1 MMRKSF
7 KKSALLAALSLPAT
21 AAAMPAITLT
31 VPVTP
36 PSMVSDGDI
45 RVVVSSDDKLSPEAI
60 HILVNGKRTKAKL
73 APDNAGL
80 TTVIGDLRPG
90 QNEIRAEARGF
101 APATLV
107 VTNHG
112 RGGPIFSGAQLQPWI
127 CAAPVAQAATP
138 DQAAVDASGLSV
150 AAIDAQCNAP
160 SSFSYFYR
168 TTDAACSMEAGAA
181 LPCFRPYVA
190 GKPPADIAK
199 VETSAG
205 KRVDYIVRVE
215 RGAMN
220 RGLYDLAVLYDPAAK
235 EPAALDNWNHKIVWA
250 FGGSGANIRRQLA
263 PASSW
268 MNDAAL
274 SRGFLVGVS
283 NFTDGSRNNNRPI
296 AAETLMM
303 LREHVS
309 DRYGPVRHLIGEGCS
324 AGSMQQ
330 NIISTMYPGLID
342 GVLISCSFPDSDSLM
357 QEIVDSFLL
366 KHYFDSAVFAATNTG
381 LSPEAVAA
389 KRIAIAGH
397 KDDGIVNGW
406 ARFRPGY
413 VAGNLGAGPSS
424 NGCQLPNALVYD
436 AKSNPDGIRCA
447 TPDSNIAVWGAYPGT
462 RIARHIRDN
471 VGVQYGLGA
480 LLDGK
485 IGAED
490 FLVLNA
496 NVGGLDRDGGFSS
509 ARMEGD
515 AEAIATAYRVGL
527 VSSGRLL
534 GETPI
539 IDLRGEE
546 NSNVHANWHSFA
558 TRQRIRQALG
568 NADNYILWRVGL
580 PTPGGPWGNAG
591 WEKTGLPL
599 RSLLDMDQWLDAVD
613 ADKAPGSRLER
624 VSRNR
629 PATLKSFCYLGTDYS
644 REVYDEAT
652 CDKDPNLT
660 YYSSIHQVAGGPLAS
675 NVLKCELRPVDPAEY
690 RGRLD
695 AAQIERLRTI
705 FPGGVC
711 DWSKPGVGQ
720 QDVTPWPSF

>member
-1 MMRKSF
+1 
-7 KKSALLAALSLPAT
+7 
-21 AAAMPAITLT
+21 
-31 VPVTP
+31 
-36 PSMVSDGDI
+36 
-45 RVVVSSDDKLSPEAI
+45 
-60 HILVNGKRTKAKL
+60 
-73 APDNAGL
+73 
-80 TTVIGDLRPG
+80 
-90 QNEIRAEARGF
+90 
-101 APATLV
+101 
-107 VTNHG
+107 
-112 RGGPIFSGAQLQPWI
+112 
-127 CAAPVAQAATP
+127 
-138 DQAAVDASGLSV
+138 
-150 AAIDAQCNAP
+150 
-160 SSFSYFYR
+160 
-168 TTDAACSMEAGAA
+168 
-181 LPCFRPYVA
+181 
-190 GKPPADIAK
+190 
-199 VETSAG
+199 
-205 KRVDYIVRVE
+205 
-215 RGAMN
+215 
-220 RGLYDLAVLYDPAAK
+220 
-235 EPAALDNWNHKIVWA
+235 
-250 FGGSGANIRRQLA
+250 
-263 PASSW
+263 
-268 MNDAAL
+268 
-274 SRGFLVGVS
+274 
-283 NFTDGSRNNNRPI
+283 
-296 AAETLMM
+296 
-303 LREHVS
+303 
-309 DRYGPVRHLIGEGCS
+309 
-324 AGSMQQ
+324 
-330 NIISTMYPGLID
+330 
-342 GVLISCSFPDSDSLM
+342 
-357 QEIVDSFLL
+357 
-366 KHYFDSAVFAATNTG
+366 
-381 LSPEAVAA
+381 
-389 KRIAIAGH
+389 
-397 KDDGIVNGW
+397 
-406 ARFRPGY
+406 
-413 VAGNLGAGPSS
+413 
-424 NGCQLPNALVYD
+424 
-436 AKSNPDGIRCA
+436 
-447 TPDSNIAVWGAYPGT
+447 
-462 RIARHIRDN
+462 
-471 VGVQYGLGA
+471 
-480 LLDGK
+480 
-485 IGAED
+485 
-490 FLVLNA
+490 VLNA